1 MKNEFEI
8 TRTISPIH
16 HPVRAFLAVAAI
28 SGSMILGAG
37 MAFADTIH
45 PVGTSQQA
53 SQGGFYGPGP
63 ALVTVQQAMGMRDD
77 TPVTLKGHIVQ
88 SLGDEEYL
96 FKDATGTIRVEI
108 DHKLWAGIQVSPDEL
123 VEIQGEIEKEWNKT
137 EVDVA
142 RIIKIK

>member
-1 MKNEFEI
+1 MKNEREI
-8 TRTISPIH
+8 TLTISPVH
-16 HPVRAFLAVAAI
+16 HPVRALLAAAVI

-37 MAFADTIH
+37 MAFADTVH
-45 PVGTSQQA
+45 PVNA
-53 SQGGFYGPGP
+53 AQGGFYGPGP

-77 TPVTLKGHIVQ
+77 TPVTLRGHIVQ
-88 SLGDEEYL
+88 SLGDEDYL

-108 DHKLWAGIQVSPDEL
+108 DHELWAGIQISPNDL
-123 VEIQGEIEKEWNKT
+123 VEIQGEVEKEWNKT